1 MTEFSFKFIDLVLL
15 FEKTPMLMVMWA
27 AFGYIFTSFILLIP
41 SMILRKM
48 GLTLKL
54 DKAMGVVGVI
64 IVLTWLV
71 GFITQMILLFSDV
84 PGSKMFIIWILML
97 FTFIIFAITNYQMIV
112 KYLNTIG
119 KTKS

>member
-27 AFGYIFTSFILLIP
+27 AFGFIFSILILLIP

-54 DKAMGVVGVI
+54 DKVMGVMGVI
-64 IVLTWLV
+64 IALTWVV

-112 KYLNTIG
+112 KYLNTLG

>member
-27 AFGYIFTSFILLIP
+27 AFGFIFSILILLIP

-54 DKAMGVVGVI
+54 DKVMGVMGVI
-64 IVLTWLV
+64 IALTWVV

-84 PGSKMFIIWILML
+84 PGFKMFIIWILML

-112 KYLNTIG
+112 KYLNTLG